1 MANVQDP
8 EVPLVLIGALN
19 SNGREAVIILKDNVT
34 TSKDTV
40 CICQRIIEL
49 DLSIYNL
56 IFNHMSTFCWLYK
69 IFHFDLQLKIFSLHH
84 FVSRLF
90 SNLTKLKGA
99 QGLVLTSQE
108 R

>member
-49 DLSIYNL
+49 DLSI
-56 IFNHMSTFCWLYK
+56 
-69 IFHFDLQLKIFSLHH
+69 
-84 FVSRLF
+84 F

-99 QGLVLTSQE
+99 QGLVQTFQE

>member
-56 IFNHMSTFCWLYK
+56 IF
-69 IFHFDLQLKIFSLHH
+69 HFDLQLKIFSLHH

-90 SNLTKLKGA
+90 SNLTRLKGA

>member
-56 IFNHMSTFCWLYK
+56 I
-69 IFHFDLQLKIFSLHH
+69 
-84 FVSRLF
+84 
-90 SNLTKLKGA
+90 
-99 QGLVLTSQE
+99 
-108 R
+108 

>member
-40 CICQRIIEL
+40 CICQLIIEL
-49 DLSIYNL
+49 DLSIYN
-56 IFNHMSTFCWLYK
+56 F
-69 IFHFDLQLKIFSLHH
+69 FHFDLQLKIFSLHH

-108 R
+108 H

>member
-40 CICQRIIEL
+40 GICQRIIKL
-49 DLSIYNL
+49 DLSN
-56 IFNHMSTFCWLYK
+56 N
-69 IFHFDLQLKIFSLHH
+69 FS
-84 FVSRLF
+84 F
-90 SNLTKLKGA
+90 
-99 QGLVLTSQE
+99 
-108 R
+108 

>member
-56 IFNHMSTFCWLYK
+56 IVFKSDKVKGCTRFSTDISGALETTCLMMQF
-69 IFHFDLQLKIFSLHH
+69 IQP
-84 FVSRLF
+84 
-90 SNLTKLKGA
+90 LT
-99 QGLVLTSQE
+99 
-108 R
+108 